1 MWLVSTVQ
9 IQDSSIV
16 TESSIEQRY
25 CRLFA
30 IIILNFFNSIGI
42 RALEEYFLEI
52 DLLLF

>member
-1 MWLVSTVQ
+1 MASEYSADTGFF
-9 IQDSSIV
+9 IV